1 MAHFER
7 ETSEKRTDFDEMSR
21 KARGAAGAGTL
32 LSAQFAVQNLRFKV
46 GKIMV
51 LDEKLVV

>member
-1 MAHFER
+1 MAHFES